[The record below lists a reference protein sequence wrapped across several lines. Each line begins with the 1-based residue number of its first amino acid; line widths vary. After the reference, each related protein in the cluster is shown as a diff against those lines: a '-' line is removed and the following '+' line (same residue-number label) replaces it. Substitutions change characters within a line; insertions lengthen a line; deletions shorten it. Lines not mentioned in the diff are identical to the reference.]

1 MVCWFVWFI
10 WFVLFFWFLGC
21 VWLRNF
27 VRDFDTGSFLPDKLE
42 KPEKPKRRFLIQ
54 HADEPSQRAFRQRI
68 IRVQRERFLV
78 AFDGLLPLSLA
89 LVDSAEVQVRE
100 GRTLVALGL
109 HGLFEPRDR
118 FVELLLLD
126 QIRAD
131 VVVGVAELGIH
142 RNGVAAFLDR
152 LVQLPHAALPS
163 SGARRP
169 AGKSSRPPFCLPLS
183 LHPESRSPEYPY
195 P

>member
-27 VRDFDTGSFLPDKLE
+27 VQNLDTGSFLPDKLE

-142 RNGVAAFLDR
+142 RNGVAAVLDR
-152 LVQLPHAALPS
+152 LLQLPHEDVP
-163 SGARRP
+163 P
-169 AGKSSRPPFCLPLS
+169 APVCVSLGRGIAFYVSPIVIHCCAQLS
-183 LHPESRSPEYPY
+183 IT
-195 P
+195 

>member
-42 KPEKPKRRFLIQ
+42 KAEKPKRRFLIQ
-54 HADEPSQRAFRQRI
+54 HADEPAQRAFRQRI

-89 LVDSAEVQVRE
+89 LVDID
-100 GRTLVALGL
+100 GL
-109 HGLFEPRDR
+109 L
-118 FVELLLLD
+118 
-126 QIRAD
+126 Q
-131 VVVGVAELGIH
+131 
-142 RNGVAAFLDR
+142 
-152 LVQLPHAALPS
+152 
-163 SGARRP
+163 
-169 AGKSSRPPFCLPLS
+169 LS
-183 LHPESRSPEYPY
+183 LHLVLVGLLEKAPGLLFVFLSPFTLNQEVLNIHIPDILREWSG
-195 P
+195 

>member
-78 AFDGLLPLSLA
+78 AFDGLL
-89 LVDSAEVQVRE
+89 Q
-100 GRTLVALGL
+100 
-109 HGLFEPRDR
+109 
-118 FVELLLLD
+118 
-126 QIRAD
+126 
-131 VVVGVAELGIH
+131 
-142 RNGVAAFLDR
+142 
-152 LVQLPHAALPS
+152 
-163 SGARRP
+163 
-169 AGKSSRPPFCLPLS
+169 LS
-183 LHPESRSPEYPY
+183 LHLVLVGLLEKAPGLLFVFLSPFTLNQEVLKIHIPDTLREWSG
-195 P
+195 